1 MYPTDN
7 TNIITNLQLNP
18 SDPSIDKIVNSKGR
32 TLLME
37 TVISGN
43 MEGVRNLLQMGC
55 NPNLTD
61 WRGENSMI
69 LAIKKNFN
77 EILGV
82 ILDSALHAIDLNCRF
97 FTSKLTYLMMAARLG
112 LSDIIKTLLAAKA
125 DPNITDEVDYLKI
138 RAFKGEKERSSIF
151 ADKNMCCLQIEQ
163 QNGYILQHNEERL
176 REHL

>member
-1 MYPTDN
+1 
-7 TNIITNLQLNP
+7 
-18 SDPSIDKIVNSKGR
+18 
-32 TLLME
+32 
-37 TVISGN
+37 
-43 MEGVRNLLQMGC
+43 MGC

-125 DPNITDEVDYLKI
+125 DPNITDEVGKLKN
-138 RAFKGEKERSSIF
+138 RALKGVSS
-151 ADKNMCCLQIEQ
+151 
-163 QNGYILQHNEERL
+163 
-176 REHL
+176 